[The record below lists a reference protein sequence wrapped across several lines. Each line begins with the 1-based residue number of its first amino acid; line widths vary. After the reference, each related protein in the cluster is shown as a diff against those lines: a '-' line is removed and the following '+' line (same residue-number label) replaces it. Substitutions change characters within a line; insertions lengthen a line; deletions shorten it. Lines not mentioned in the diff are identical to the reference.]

1 MKIISGAQTGVDRAA
16 IDTAISL
23 GLDYGGSVPQ
33 GRKAEDG
40 PIDKKYDKLTE
51 LDTPNYKARTEKNVI
66 DADATIIL
74 TIGRPTGGT
83 AFTVACAKKHRKP
96 YLIADLKDRSD
107 RQIIES
113 IRQWL
118 SSNRFNTLNIAGP
131 RESKSPGIY
140 EMALNILK
148 EALQ

>member
-83 AFTVACAKKHRKP
+83 AFTVACAKKHHKP
-96 YLIADLKDRSD
+96 YLIVDLKDRSD
-107 RQIIES
+107 RQIIEY

-140 EMALNILK
+140 EMAVNILK

>member
-16 IDTAISL
+16 IDAAISL
-23 GLDYGGSVPQ
+23 GLDYGGSVPK

-51 LDTPNYKARTEKNVI
+51 LASDKYKERTEKNVI
-66 DADATIIL
+66 DSDATLIF
-74 TIGRPTGGT
+74 TIDRPAGGT
-83 AFTVACAKKHRKP
+83 AFTVTCTKKHRKP
-96 YLIADLKDRSD
+96 YLLADLKDRSD
-107 RQIIES
+107 HQIIES

-118 SSNRFNTLNIAGP
+118 NNNKINTLNIAGS

-140 EMALNILK
+140 EITLNILK